1 MSATFDKLKAILA
14 DKKPLTNEQITGA
27 IAETGDMTPE
37 ELTWIE
43 SERHRLEREAAETI
57 TLEAYLEASKVLD
70 TAAEGSEEYEKAEII
85 VNKYESGQ

>member
-14 DKKPLTNEQITGA
+14 DKKTLTNEQITAA
-27 IAETGDMTPE
+27 IGESGEMTPE

-43 SERHRLEREAAETI
+43 SERLRLEREGSETI

-70 TAAEGSEEYEKAEII
+70 TADPSSDEYKKAEVI